1 MSVAEQIVAGAAL
14 LVCGV
19 LLLRLALG
27 ERRRA
32 RFDAAAQYG
41 WERVV
46 VIWRATVRRT
56 GSRRDPEK
64 ERVKAARAASR
75 EADAVIRRAQSQ
87 ARDAIRKGT
96 VDSTRPE
103 SDVQGNVIRPK
114 AFRRPDSGASRSD
127 SAGTHPGNDTLH

>member
-1 MSVAEQIVAGAAL
+1 MSLAEQIVAGAAL
-14 LVCGV
+14 VICAV

-32 RFDAAAQYG
+32 RFDAALQHA

-46 VIWRATVRRT
+46 VGWRAHVQRT

-87 ARDAIRKGT
+87 ARDAIRKGSVET
-96 VDSTRPE
+96 VRPE
-103 SDVQGNVIRPK
+103 TDVQGNVIRPK
-114 AFRRPDSGASRSD
+114 SFRRPDNGATRGN
-127 SAGTHPGNDTLH
+127 SAGTHPGNDTRH